1 MCASVRFIECVSV
14 HTHSYTRTH
23 IHRYMYTYTY
33 NFACSTIPTHT
44 YTRVLE
50 AHNTLTTHAVVLM
63 ASSAIA
69 RSFESEDP
77 FRVPVPAVRRGDDGS
92 SSSIRNS
99 PKRSGH
105 PRNISSSS
113 ASARAAAAV
122 ASALAF
128 ST

>member
-14 HTHSYTRTH
+14 HTHPYTRTH
-23 IHRYMYTYTY
+23 IHTHIYTYT
-33 NFACSTIPTHT
+33 TIHTHT

-50 AHNTLTTHAVVLM
+50 AHSTLTTHAVVLM

-69 RSFESEDP
+69 RSFESEER
-77 FRVPVPAVRRGDDGS
+77 FRVPVPAVRRDDVGF

-99 PKRSGH
+99 PKRFGH
-105 PRNISSSS
+105 LRNISSSS
-113 ASARAAAAV
+113 ASARAVAAV

-128 ST
+128 AT